1 MRRAHKELD
10 VWKESVELA
19 TSIYNITGQFP
30 KSEIYGLTAQ
40 MRRAAVSVP
49 SNIAEG
55 AARTSRREF
64 VQFLRISGGS
74 LSELDTQLVIAS
86 RLGYL
91 SSEDCRALA
100 AKMDSIAAKLAGL
113 IASIRTRMEDKKDEG

>member
-1 MRRAHKELD
+1 
-10 VWKESVELA
+10 VELA
-19 TSIYNITGQFP
+19 TSIYNVTGQFP
-30 KSEIYGLTAQ
+30 KSEMYGLTAQ

-91 SSEDCRALA
+91 SGEDCRALT
-100 AKMDSIAAKLAGL
+100 AKMDSIAAKLAGP
-113 IASIRTRMEDKKDEG
+113 IASIRTRLEDKKDEG

>member
-1 MRRAHKELD
+1 VRRAHKQLD

-19 TSIYNITGQFP
+19 TSIYNVTGQFP
-30 KSEIYGLTAQ
+30 KSEMYGLTAQ

-91 SSEDCRALA
+91 SSEDCRALT

-113 IASIRTRMEDKKDEG
+113 IASIRTRLEDKNDEG